1 MTVRNKTLYP
11 GVLEVE
17 EGKNRRAKQMA
28 EEKERQ
34 SDFIGGAPNYDKFE
48 GWTPEE
54 VLSWLNID

>member
-1 MTVRNKTLYP
+1 MTVRNKSLYP

-28 EEKERQ
+28 EQKRSQ
-34 SDFIGGAPNYDKFE
+34 PDFIGAAPNYDKFE